1 MGSQVERTCGK
12 AVAREASE
20 VADCGTGQAV
30 QQLADPVAPHL
41 RMDGPG
47 GMPGE
52 RSRPRNPGLLR
63 GEIEPQTSD

>member
-41 RMDGPG
+41 CIDKLG
-47 GMPGE
+47 GGAKQTAQ
-52 RSRPRNPGLLR
+52 PRAPAR
-63 GEIEPQTSD
+63 GSKASNH